1 MRISVMRE
9 AMLLAVM
16 GATCF
21 ALGCG
26 GDESGKGETVSVITT
41 EELVALLEQDPPPFL
56 LDVRTPGEYAQG
68 HIPGAV
74 LIPDYALGERVSELA
89 KHGDRTIV
97 VYCEVGSRSAAAANT
112 LLEKGFPHVANYRGS
127 MRAWRQA
134 GLEVER

>member
-1 MRISVMRE
+1 MRTMVKRE
-9 AMLLAVM
+9 ATLLAVLGTM
-16 GATCF
+16 LL

-26 GDESGKGETVSVITT
+26 GDGGGKGETVSVITT

-56 LDVRTPGEYAQG
+56 LDVRTPGEYGQG

-89 KHGDRTIV
+89 KYGDRTVV
-97 VYCEVGSRSAAAANT
+97 VYCEVGSRSAAAAKT

-127 MRAWRQA
+127 MRAWRRA